1 MNVSVNESMVA
12 QPVPS
17 NGTRRHRTGK
27 KRLKFAPPQI
37 FPRGV
42 RELWSAASREEQE
55 QAHRSCTQ
63 ILAMWLGKRRR
74 EEVSLELSIPP
85 LRVWQLSQQ
94 ALAGM
99 LAGLLHQPRPRR
111 RREETT
117 MDPIKN
123 DLRAQAKRIAEL
135 ERLLADREDLIR
147 LLSCLPK
154 PRAEPSESVP
164 PTLAAKTRTR
174 GKRSGAEARPA
185 DVPLDAQAEAR

>member
-1 MNVSVNESMVA
+1 
-12 QPVPS
+12 
-17 NGTRRHRTGK
+17 
-27 KRLKFAPPQI
+27 
-37 FPRGV
+37 
-42 RELWSAASREEQE
+42 
-55 QAHRSCTQ
+55 
-63 ILAMWLGKRRR
+63 
-74 EEVSLELSIPP
+74 
-85 LRVWQLSQQ
+85 
-94 ALAGM
+94 
-99 LAGLLHQPRPRR
+99 
-111 RREETT
+111 

-174 GKRSGAEARPA
+174 GRRSGAEARPA